1 MTSQEAAGDD
11 NIEPDKR
18 IANKIVNENGGNRY
32 EKVSIQQ
39 QLSDSDRCKRIAASK
54 EHRYIDIMNSLPI
67 RRGPFFCRL

>member
-32 EKVSIQQ
+32 TLASEKRSNQ
-39 QLSDSDRCKRIAASK
+39 KK
-54 EHRYIDIMNSLPI
+54 SLMK
-67 RRGPFFCRL
+67 